1 MPTSNAV
8 PRTTDE
14 RLCWLAMRDY
24 VDEKSRKVGL
34 FRLFTYLGS
43 GRRGGT
49 RHGSDLR
56 REQTSGIRIDYA
68 LAVDQAADRLSHD
81 ERLHLRTTGQVPD
94 WFVEDV
100 ERRLPAI
107 RKRK

>member
-1 MPTSNAV
+1 MPTGKVV
-8 PRTTDE
+8 PKLTDE

-49 RHGSDLR
+49 RAGSDMR
-56 REQTSGIRIDYA
+56 REQTSGVKIDYA
-68 LAVDQAADRLSHD
+68 LAVDQAADKLSYD
-81 ERLHLRTTGQVPD
+81 ERLHLRATGEVPD